1 MIVLGLTGSVGMGKT
16 LAAQVLRRLGAAVF
30 DADAEVHRLLGPNG
44 AAVAAVAQAFPE
56 AALET
61 TKKGAID
68 MKSIDRGA
76 LGARV
81 FGDDDATDRLEAILH
96 PLVAAATSA
105 FLMAASARREKLAV
119 LDVPLLF
126 ETGGADRCDAVAVV
140 IAPAFLQAQRV
151 LPRRGMTVK
160 RLAAIRAR
168 QMPDGEKLRRA
179 DFIIHTGLDRR
190 SSLRQLH
197 RMVSILT
204 AGPDRGDPHQEEA
217 SVHA

>member
-61 TKKGAID
+61 TKNGA
-68 MKSIDRGA
+68 IDRGA

-204 AGPDRGDPHQEEA
+204 AGPDQGDPHQEEA